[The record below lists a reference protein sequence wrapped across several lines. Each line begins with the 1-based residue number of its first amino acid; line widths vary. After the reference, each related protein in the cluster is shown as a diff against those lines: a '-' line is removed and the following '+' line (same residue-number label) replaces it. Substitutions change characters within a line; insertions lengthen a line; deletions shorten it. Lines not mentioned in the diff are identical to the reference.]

1 MTNPVAGATG
11 TSTYTSTNGAPT
23 AKQQTMNS
31 EVFLQLLVTQL
42 RNQDPSSPMD
52 TNEMMAQTTA
62 LASMEQLTQLTGLTG
77 ESFSL
82 QMRAAASAL
91 LGQTV
96 EYVDENK
103 VTRSGTVS
111 SVSFADTVPMV
122 TVNGTAI
129 RLDALIGATTAA

>member
-1 MTNPVAGATG
+1 MTTPIPATG
-11 TSTYTSTNGAPT
+11 ASTYTGSTTGT
-23 AKQQTMNS
+23 TTRQQSMNS
-31 EVFLQLLVTQL
+31 EVFLHLLVTQL

-62 LASMEQLTQLTGLTG
+62 LASMEQLTTLSGLTE

-96 EYVDENK
+96 EYLGEDETTK
-103 VTRSGTVS
+103 SGTVT
-111 SVSFADTVPMV
+111 SVSFADKVPVV
-122 TVNGTAI
+122 TVDGATI
-129 RLDALIGATTAA
+129 RLDALLGARA

>member
-1 MTNPVAGATG
+1 MTSPISAAGA
-11 TSTYTSTNGAPT
+11 STYTGTTGAT
-23 AKQQTMNS
+23 SRQQTMNS
-31 EVFLQLLVTQL
+31 EVFLHLLVTQL

-62 LASMEQLTQLTGLTG
+62 LASMEQLTRLTTLTD

-96 EYVDENK
+96 EYVAEDGSTK
-103 VTRSGTVS
+103 SGTVA
-111 SVSFADTVPMV
+111 SVSFADKVPVV
-122 TVNGTAI
+122 TVDGTTI
-129 RLDALIGATTAA
+129 RLDHLLGART

>member
-1 MTNPVAGATG
+1 MTTPITPTGA
-11 TSTYTSTNGAPT
+11 STYTGTTGGT
-23 AKQQTMNS
+23 TTRQQSMNS
-31 EVFLQLLVTQL
+31 EVFLHLLVTQL

-62 LASMEQLTQLTGLTG
+62 LASMEQLTTLSGLTE

-96 EYVDENK
+96 EYLGDDQTTK
-103 VTRSGTVS
+103 SGTVA
-111 SVSFADTVPMV
+111 SVSFADKVPVV
-122 TVNGTAI
+122 TVDGKSI
-129 RLDALIGATTAA
+129 RLDALLGAKA

>member
-1 MTNPVAGATG
+1 MTTSVAGLVG
-11 TSTYTSTNGAPT
+11 TSTYTGTTGAPDTRQT
-23 AKQQTMNS
+23 AMNS
-31 EVFLQLLVTQL
+31 EVFMHLLVTQL

-62 LASMEQLTQLTGLTG
+62 LASMEQLTKLTALTD

-96 EYVDENK
+96 EYYGDDASTK
-103 VTRSGTVS
+103 SGTVS
-111 SVSFADTVPMV
+111 SISFAGRVPVV
-122 TVNGTAI
+122 TVDGTSI
-129 RLDALIGATTAA
+129 RLDALLGARA

>member
-1 MTNPVAGATG
+1 MTNPVAGVTG
-11 TSTYTSTNGAPT
+11 ASTYTGTTGAT
-23 AKQQTMNS
+23 TRQQSMNS
-31 EVFLQLLVTQL
+31 EVFLHLLVTQL

-62 LASMEQLTQLTGLTG
+62 LASMEQLTRLTALTD

-96 EYVDENK
+96 EYLDENDVAQK
-103 VTRSGTVS
+103 GVVS
-111 SVSFADTVPMV
+111 SVSFADKVPVV
-122 TVNGTAI
+122 TVGGTTI
-129 RLDALIGATTAA
+129 RLDALLGATTAA

>member
-1 MTNPVAGATG
+1 MTTPVAGTTG
-11 TSTYTSTNGAPT
+11 TSTYTASSGSPT

-62 LASMEQLTQLTGLTG
+62 LASMEQLTTLTGLTD

-96 EYVDENK
+96 EYVDDDK
-103 VTRSGTVS
+103 VTKSGTVT
-111 SVSFADTVPMV
+111 SVSFADKVPMV
-122 TVNGTAI
+122 TVDGKSI
-129 RLDALIGATTAA
+129 RLDALMGARAAA

>member
-1 MTNPVAGATG
+1 MTTPIAATG
-11 TSTYTSTNGAPT
+11 TSTYTGTTGGT
-23 AKQQTMNS
+23 TTRQQSMNS
-31 EVFLQLLVTQL
+31 EVFLHLLVTQL

-62 LASMEQLTQLTGLTG
+62 LASMEQLTTLTGLTE

-96 EYVDENK
+96 DYVGSDEQP
-103 VTRSGTVS
+103 TSGTVTG
-111 SVSFADTVPMV
+111 VSFADKVPMV
-122 TVNGTAI
+122 TVNGASV
-129 RLDALIGATTAA
+129 RLDALLGAKTA